1 LKSEITAKAEL
12 LVDRSVKKQEFC
24 AAAELMGPSLDT
36 TISAAACGPLP
47 RIKLNG
53 GRYLRRHRSSPST
66 VNEIHWMEAPIQRFS
81 RLLARDYEMDGI
93 TLPAG
98 SRAIASMVRQ
108 IETSA
113 NFRTRTDS
121 T

>member
-1 LKSEITAKAEL
+1 
-12 LVDRSVKKQEFC
+12 
-24 AAAELMGPSLDT
+24 
-36 TISAAACGPLP
+36 
-47 RIKLNG
+47 
-53 GRYLRRHRSSPST
+53 
-66 VNEIHWMEAPIQRFS
+66 MEAPIQRFS